1 MDDIVKFINQSL
13 RILYKNPN
21 SLTFAPLA
29 EAYRRKGAFQKAVQI
44 CKAGLKRHS
53 EYAPGYAVLGCVYF
67 DLKKYKKSMECFE
80 KALDLEPGHLLSLRY
95 LSDLYIRFKEVKKA
109 LCVYEMLLLSYPQ
122 DVQVQNIVNKMHSM
136 HLRDYDYFSER
147 SLDGVARDFSQMELQ
162 KQPSIR
168 PLNCSKEE
176 ELSKEDLLNQML
188 VSIPRRPSQERGFS
202 ARRVEAERKLKVLRS
217 LMNRLDSI

>member
-13 RILYKNPN
+13 KALYKNPD
-21 SLTFAPLA
+21 SLVFAPLA
-29 EAYRRKGAFQKAVQI
+29 EAYRRQGAFQKAVQI
-44 CKAGLKRHS
+44 CESGLNKHQ
-53 EYAPGYAVLGCVYF
+53 EYAPGYAVLGCIYF
-67 DLKKYKKSMECFE
+67 DLKKYRKSMECFE

-147 SLDGVARDFSQMELQ
+147 SLDEAALDLSQIELQ

-168 PLNCSKEE
+168 PLSCGGAV

-188 VSIPRRPSQERGFS
+188 VSAPRPSQKKNFS
-202 ARRVEAERKLKVLRS
+202 AKGIEKDRKLKVLRD
-217 LMNRLDSI
+217 LMNQLDRV